1 MLYILKYK
9 YIYLLLLNNIL
20 NQFGQYKNINNI

>member
-20 NQFGQYKNINNI
+20 NQFDQYKNINNI